1 LRRLSAPF
9 VISLLVLLLPLVV
22 MFALGTGTVNIS
34 IVDIWRAIMG
44 LFSSDSSNSSLSSS
58 SQIHTILF
66 DIRLPRILLALC
78 LGVILAISGAVM
90 QGLFRNPL
98 ADPSLI
104 GVSGGASVGAS
115 IVIVMAGGWI
125 QSGSALGL
133 SAVAAGA
140 FAGGFIAT
148 ILVYRLATSELGT
161 SVTTMLLA
169 GIAIGAIAGA
179 LNSLLSYFAD
189 NDMLRQISLWQM
201 GNLSTANWSRVAMVA
216 AVAALLVGLFPRD
229 GRALNAL
236 LLGESEA
243 RHLGI
248 DVQRVKRRLIVLTA
262 LGIGTSVAMAGMIG
276 FVGLV
281 VPHAIRL
288 LIGPDH
294 RWLLPG
300 SALAGA
306 ILLIIADSLARV
318 VVAPT
323 ELPTGILTALLG
335 APFFIALLMQRRREI

>member
-1 LRRLSAPF
+1 MT
-9 VISLLVLLLPLVV
+9 V
-22 MFALGTGTVNIS
+22 GTVSIS
-34 IVDIWRAIMG
+34 MAEAFSAAVDR
-44 LFSSDSSNSSLSSS
+44 LFSSADSIG
-58 SQIHTILF
+58 QTQVILF
-66 DIRLPRILLALC
+66 DIRLPRILLAL
-78 LGVILAISGAVM
+78 LVGAILASTGAVM

-115 IVIVMAGGWI
+115 LMIVLAGGAVE
-125 QSGSALGL
+125 SGLLMGLSLVALG
-133 SAVAAGA
+133 A
-140 FAGGFIAT
+140 FVGGFAAT
-148 ILVYRLATSELGT
+148 ILVYRLATSGIGT

-169 GIAIGAIAGA
+169 GIAIGALAGA

-201 GNLSTANWSRVAMVA
+201 GNLSAANWAKVWIMAPVSLL
-216 AVAALLVGLFPRD
+216 LLVSFPRD
-229 GRALNAL
+229 SRALNAL

-262 LGIGTSVAMAGMIG
+262 LGVGVSVALAGMVG

-281 VPHAIRL
+281 IPHVIRL

-294 RWLLPG
+294 RWLIPG
-300 SALAGA
+300 SAMAGA
-306 ILLIIADSLARV
+306 ILLVVADSLARV
-318 VVAPT
+318 VVLPA

-335 APFFIALLMQRRREI
+335 APFFIALLLQQRREV

>member
-1 LRRLSAPF
+1 MRRISSAW
-9 VISLLVLLLPLVV
+9 LLATLAILLPVIVLYSMTV
-22 MFALGTGTVNIS
+22 GTVSIS
-34 IVDIWRAIMG
+34 MAEAFSAAVDS
-44 LFSSDSSNSSLSSS
+44 LFSGADSAA
-58 SQIHTILF
+58 QTQVILF
-66 DIRLPRILLALC
+66 DIRLPRILLAL
-78 LGVILAISGAVM
+78 LVGAILASTGAVM

-115 IVIVMAGGWI
+115 LMIV
-125 QSGSALGL
+125 
-133 SAVAAGA
+133 
-140 FAGGFIAT
+140 FAGGAIESGLLMGLSLVALGAFVGGFAAT
-148 ILVYRLATSELGT
+148 ILVYRLATSGIGT

-169 GIAIGAIAGA
+169 GIAIGALAGA

-201 GNLSTANWSRVAMVA
+201 GNLSAANWAKVSIM
-216 AVAALLVGLFPRD
+216 ALVSLILLISFPRD
-229 GRALNAL
+229 SRALNAL

-262 LGIGTSVAMAGMIG
+262 LGVGVSVALAGMVG

-281 VPHAIRL
+281 IPHVIRL
-288 LIGPDH
+288 MIGPDH
-294 RWLLPG
+294 RWLIPG
-300 SALAGA
+300 SAMAGA
-306 ILLIIADSLARV
+306 ILLVIADSLARV
-318 VVAPT
+318 VVLPA

-335 APFFIALLMQRRREI
+335 APFFIALLLQQRREV

>member
-1 LRRLSAPF
+1 VGA
-9 VISLLVLLLPLVV
+9 V
-22 MFALGTGTVNIS
+22 
-34 IVDIWRAIMG
+34 
-44 LFSSDSSNSSLSSS
+44 
-58 SQIHTILF
+58 
-66 DIRLPRILLALC
+66 
-78 LGVILAISGAVM
+78 LAILGAVM

-115 IVIVMAGGWI
+115 IVIVVAGGAML
-125 QSGSALGL
+125 SPLAGLSMVALG
-133 SAVAAGA
+133 A
-140 FAGGFIAT
+140 FIGGVIT
-148 ILVYRLATSELGT
+148 TLLVYRVATSSLGT

-179 LNSLLSYFAD
+179 FNSLLSYFSD
-189 NDMLRQISLWQM
+189 NQMLRQISVWQM
-201 GNLSTANWSRVAMVA
+201 GNLGGANWQKASLMA
-216 AVAALLVGLFPRD
+216 AVSLIIFALLPSH
-229 GRALNAL
+229 AKSLNAF

-248 DVQRVKRRLIVLTA
+248 DVQRIKRQLIFLTA
-262 LGIGTSVAMAGMIG
+262 LGVGVSVALAGLIG

-281 VPHAIRL
+281 IPHMVRL

-294 RWLLPG
+294 RALLPA

-306 ILLIIADSLARV
+306 SLLLIADSIARV
-318 VVAPT
+318 VVLPA

-335 APFFIALLMQRRREI
+335 APFFVVLLLKQRGEV

>member
-1 LRRLSAPF
+1 LRRMPSSWLIA
-9 VISLLVLLLPLVV
+9 ILAILLPVV
-22 MFALGTGTVNIS
+22 AFYSMTVGTVSIS
-34 IVDIWRAIMG
+34 MAEAFSAAADS
-44 LFSSDSSNSSLSSS
+44 LFSSGDTV
-58 SQIHTILF
+58 SQAQVILF
-66 DIRLPRILLALC
+66 DIRLPRILLAL
-78 LGVILAISGAVM
+78 LVGAILASTGAVM

-115 IVIVMAGGWI
+115 LMIVLAGGAVE
-125 QSGSALGL
+125 SGLLMGLSLVALG
-133 SAVAAGA
+133 A
-140 FAGGFIAT
+140 FVGGFAAT
-148 ILVYRLATSELGT
+148 ILVYRLATSGIGT

-169 GIAIGAIAGA
+169 GIAIGALAGA

-201 GNLSTANWSRVAMVA
+201 GNLSAANWAKVSIM
-216 AVAALLVGLFPRD
+216 ALVSLLLFISFPQD
-229 GRALNAL
+229 SRALNAL

-262 LGIGTSVAMAGMIG
+262 LGVGVSVALAGMVG

-281 VPHAIRL
+281 IPHVIRL

-294 RWLLPG
+294 RWLIPG
-300 SALAGA
+300 SAMAGA
-306 ILLIIADSLARV
+306 ILLVVADSLARV
-318 VVAPT
+318 VVLPA

-335 APFFIALLMQRRREI
+335 APFFIVLLLQQRREV

>member
-1 LRRLSAPF
+1 MSSSWLF
-9 VISLLVLLLPLVV
+9 VTLAMLLPVI
-22 MFALGTGTVNIS
+22 ALYSMTVGTVSIS
-34 IVDIWRAIMG
+34 MAEAFSAAANS
-44 LFSSDSSNSSLSSS
+44 LFSGADTVD
-58 SQIHTILF
+58 QTQVILF
-66 DIRLPRILLALC
+66 DIRLPRILLAVLV
-78 LGVILAISGAVM
+78 GAVLASTGAVM

-115 IVIVMAGGWI
+115 LMIV
-125 QSGSALGL
+125 
-133 SAVAAGA
+133 
-140 FAGGFIAT
+140 FAGGAIESGLLMGLSLVALGAFVGGFAAT
-148 ILVYRLATSELGT
+148 ILVYRLATSGIGT

-169 GIAIGAIAGA
+169 GIAIGALAGA

-201 GNLSTANWSRVAMVA
+201 GNLSAANWAKVSIMAPVCV
-216 AVAALLVGLFPRD
+216 LLFVRFPLD
-229 GRALNAL
+229 SRALNAL

-262 LGIGTSVAMAGMIG
+262 LGVGVSVALAGMVG

-281 VPHAIRL
+281 IPHVIRL

-294 RWLLPG
+294 RWLIPC
-300 SALAGA
+300 SAMAGA
-306 ILLIIADSLARV
+306 ILLVVADSLARV
-318 VVAPT
+318 VVLPA

-335 APFFIALLMQRRREI
+335 APFFIALLLQQRREV

>member
-1 LRRLSAPF
+1 MRRVS
-9 VISLLVLLLPLVV
+9 SLWLFAALAILLPVI
-22 MFALGTGTVNIS
+22 ALFSMTVGTVSIS
-34 IVDIWRAIMG
+34 IAEAFGAAVAAV
-44 LFSSDSSNSSLSSS
+44 LSGSEIAG
-58 SQIHTILF
+58 QTQVILF
-66 DIRLPRILLALC
+66 DIRLPRILLAVLV
-78 LGVILAISGAVM
+78 GAVLASTGAVM

-115 IVIVMAGGWI
+115 LMIVLAGGAVE
-125 QSGSALGL
+125 SGMLMGL
-133 SAVAAGA
+133 SLVAGGA
-140 FAGGFIAT
+140 FVGGFAAT
-148 ILVYRLATSELGT
+148 LLVYRLATSGIGT

-169 GIAIGAIAGA
+169 GIAIGALAGA

-201 GNLSTANWSRVAMVA
+201 GNLSAASWAKVSIMGLVALI
-216 AVAALLVGLFPRD
+216 LLVRFPRD
-229 GRALNAL
+229 SRALNAL

-262 LGIGTSVAMAGMIG
+262 LGVGVSVALAGMVG

-281 VPHAIRL
+281 IPHVVRL

-294 RWLLPG
+294 RWLVPC
-300 SALAGA
+300 SALAC
-306 ILLIIADSLARV
+306 
-318 VVAPT
+318 T
-323 ELPTGILTALLG
+323 LPI
-335 APFFIALLMQRRREI
+335 

>member
-1 LRRLSAPF
+1 LRYLSAARLIWCLAF
-9 VISLLVLLLPLVV
+9 LLPVV
-22 MFALGTGTVNIS
+22 AFVSLSVGTVNFSFFQIIETVLLS
-34 IVDIWRAIMG
+34 MG
-44 LFSSDSSNSSLSSS
+44 GQSEP
-58 SQIHTILF
+58 SQIQSIIME
-66 DIRLPRILLALC
+66 IRLPRLILAL
-78 LGVILAISGAVM
+78 LVGAVLAILGAVM

-115 IVIVMAGGWI
+115 IVIVTAGGAML
-125 QSGSALGL
+125 SPLAGLSMVALG
-133 SAVAAGA
+133 A
-140 FAGGFIAT
+140 FIGGVIT
-148 ILVYRLATSELGT
+148 TLVVYRVATSSLGT

-179 LNSLLSYFAD
+179 FNSLLSYFSD
-189 NDMLRQISLWQM
+189 NQMLRQISVWQM
-201 GNLSTANWSRVAMVA
+201 GNLGGANWQKASLMA
-216 AVAALLVGLFPRD
+216 AVSLIIFSLLPSH
-229 GRALNAL
+229 AKSLNAF

-248 DVQRVKRRLIVLTA
+248 DVQRIKRQLIFLTA
-262 LGIGTSVAMAGMIG
+262 LGVGVSVALAGLIG

-281 VPHAIRL
+281 IPHMVRL

-294 RWLLPG
+294 RALLPA

-306 ILLIIADSLARV
+306 SLLLIADSIARV
-318 VVAPT
+318 VVLPA

-335 APFFIALLMQRRREI
+335 APFFVVLLLKQRGEV